1 MAMCKRIAR
10 FMSRPT
16 RLPSWTVLVSLVPL
30 ALLISVVASPP
41 LLAQTA
47 QWQGLYD
54 KALRQQNEQAYGP
67 AEQSARQALE
77 LAEQQRQG
85 QRPYMASSLN
95 LLGLIQQARGHKAE
109 AEQSLLKA
117 LELNQAS
124 LGTHANTA
132 SVAWNLGNVQKAMQ
146 QPRKAVQSYRR
157 ALEVAQALP
166 ADAVSL
172 ALREKALQALG
183 DLHAILGEHDQAQT
197 YLQQLSTLPVDAAAQ
212 ADVATRVQALLAL
225 AYSQEQQDR
234 LQPAQQALDQ
244 AMALLQQ
251 AGNGSGRLVPVL
263 LARARLHHREGDDAR
278 AAAQYEHARELLMQ
292 QDPQALVLA
301 QVLNELG
308 LWRAQNKD
316 YAQAHAL
323 FEQAQAIAD
332 RHAPDVLWQAHL
344 LTSRARMAEAL
355 RHEEQAQTLY
365 AQSLALYRQQENTE
379 ARVGEAG
386 VLNGLAGLAYR
397 KRRFQEAQPMFIEA
411 LGLMEQALGGSDARL
426 LPLLD
431 NLAALHRSLGRPGE
445 SEHARRAAALR
456 RELGLDG

>member
-1 MAMCKRIAR
+1 
-10 FMSRPT
+10 MSRPT
-16 RLPSWTVLVSLVPL
+16 RLPSWTVLLSLVPL
-30 ALLISVVASPP
+30 ALLISVAASPP

-47 QWQGLYD
+47 QWQSLYD
-54 KALRQQNEQAYGP
+54 KALRQQDEQAYGP

-95 LLGLIQQARGHKAE
+95 LLGLIQQARGHKVE

-132 SVAWNLGNVQKAMQ
+132 SVAWNLGNVQKSMQ
-146 QPRKAVQSYRR
+146 QPREAVQSYRR

-183 DLHAILGEHDQAQT
+183 DLHASLGEHDQAQA
-197 YLQQLSTLPVDAAAQ
+197 YLQQLSTLPVGVAAQ

-225 AYSQEQQDR
+225 AHSQEQQGR

-251 AGNGSGRLVPVL
+251 AGDGSRNLVPVL
-263 LARARLHHREGDDAR
+263 LARARLHHREGDDAK
-278 AAAQYEHARELLMQ
+278 AASQYERAREVLMQ

-308 LWRAQNKD
+308 LWRAQSKD
-316 YAQAHAL
+316 YSQAHAL

-332 RHAPDVLWQAHL
+332 RHAPDVRWQAHL
-344 LTSRARMAEAL
+344 LASRARMAEAL

-365 AQSLALYRQQENTE
+365 AQSLALYRQQENSE

-456 RELGLDG
+456 RELNLDG

>member
-1 MAMCKRIAR
+1 
-10 FMSRPT
+10 MSRPA

-30 ALLISVVASPP
+30 ALLISVAASPP

-54 KALRQQNEQAYGP
+54 KALRQQSEQAYGP
-67 AEQSARQALE
+67 AEQTARQALE

-95 LLGLIQQARGHKAE
+95 LLGLIQQARGHNAE

-117 LELNQAS
+117 LELNQTS

-146 QPRKAVQSYRR
+146 QPREAAQSYRL

-183 DLHAILGEHDQAQT
+183 DLHASLGEHDKAQA
-197 YLQQLSTLPVDAAAQ
+197 YLQQLSALPVDAAAQ
-212 ADVATRVQALLAL
+212 VDVATRVQGLLTL
-225 AYSQEQQDR
+225 ARSQEQQGS
-234 LQPAQQALDQ
+234 LEQAQQTLDQ
-244 AMALLQQ
+244 AMALQQ
-251 AGNGSGRLVPVL
+251 QTGGSSSNLVSVL
-263 LARARLHHREGDDAR
+263 LAQARLHNREGDDAK
-278 AAAQYEHARELLMQ
+278 AAAQYECARDVLIQ

-323 FEQAQAIAD
+323 FEQAQAIAGL
-332 RHAPDVLWQAHL
+332 HAPDVLWQANL
-344 LTSRARMAEAL
+344 LASRARMAEAL

-365 AQSLALYRQQENTE
+365 VQSLALYREQTSPE
-379 ARVGEAG
+379 AQVGKAG

-397 KRRFQEAQPMFIEA
+397 KRRFQQAQPMFIEA
-411 LGLMEQALGGSDARL
+411 LGLMEQALGGSDERL

-456 RELGLDG
+456 RELNLDG

>member
-1 MAMCKRIAR
+1 MYKRIAK

-30 ALLISVVASPP
+30 ALLISAAASPP

-54 KALRQQNEQAYGP
+54 KALRQQNEKAYEP
-67 AEQSARQALE
+67 AEQTARQALE

-95 LLGLIQQARGHKAE
+95 LLGLIQQARGHNAE

-124 LGTHANTA
+124 LGAHANTA

-146 QPRKAVQSYRR
+146 QPREAVQSYRR

-183 DLHAILGEHDQAQT
+183 DLHASLGEHDQAQA
-197 YLQQLSTLPVDAAAQ
+197 YLQQLSALPVDAAAK

-225 AYSQEQQDR
+225 AHSQEQQGR
-234 LQPAQQALDQ
+234 LQPAQQALDR

-251 AGNGSGRLVPVL
+251 AGDGSRSLVPVL
-263 LARARLHHREGDDAR
+263 LARARLHHREGDDAK
-278 AAAQYEHARELLMQ
+278 AAAQYEHAREVLMQ
-292 QDPQALVLA
+292 HDPQALVLA

-344 LTSRARMAEAL
+344 LASRARMAEAL

-365 AQSLALYRQQENTE
+365 AQSLALYRQQENPE

-397 KRRFQEAQPMFIEA
+397 KRRFQEAQPMFVEA
-411 LGLMEQALGGSDARL
+411 LGLMEHALGGSDARL

-445 SEHARRAAALR
+445 SAHARRAAALR
-456 RELGLDG
+456 QELGLGSQ